1 MKPNRTILSIP
12 GHIEKMHLKAR
23 DTSADVV
30 MLDLEDSVPVDA
42 KFEARRLV
50 AQSLSAISW
59 GQKLVS
65 VRINSTDTPFCYRD
79 VVDIVEYAGDK
90 IHSIVIP
97 KVNHAS
103 DIYFLDHLLEGIELA
118 KGIQKHIAIE
128 ACIETAQ
135 GLEQVS
141 EIARSSQ
148 RLRTLV
154 FGIADYTASVGARL
168 VSLSGHG
175 ESESDLY
182 PGHRWHYPLSKM
194 VQAAKANHLLAID
207 APYGNFKDTDGLIQS
222 ATMACALG
230 CDGKWAIHP
239 CQIDT
244 LNQVFSPSK
253 EDIERAARVL
263 AAAREADLS
272 GRGAIAVD
280 GRMVDQATIRLA
292 RQLWNHAEHLG
303 LVPKVEPPLIND

>member
-1 MKPNRTILSIP
+1 MKPNRSILSIP
-12 GHIEKMHLKAR
+12 GHIEKMHIKAR
-23 DTSADVV
+23 ESSVDVI

-42 KFEARRLV
+42 KYEARRQVTQTLE
-50 AQSLSAISW
+50 SIDW
-59 GQKLVS
+59 GRKSVT

-79 VVDIVEYAGDK
+79 IVDIVEYAGDR
-90 IHSIVIP
+90 IDTLVLP
-97 KVNHAS
+97 KVNNAGDVHFVS
-103 DIYFLDHLLEGIELA
+103 RLLDGIEMARGLA
-118 KGIQKHIAIE
+118 RPIGIE

-141 EIARSSQ
+141 AIAAASP

-175 ESESDLY
+175 ESESELY

-194 VQAAKANHLLAID
+194 VQVAKAFGLLAID
-207 APYGNFKDTDGLIQS
+207 APYGNFKDNEGLVKS

-239 CQIDT
+239 GQIDSI
-244 LNQVFSPSK
+244 NQVFSPSK

-263 AAAREADLS
+263 SAAREAELN

-303 LVPKVEPPLIND
+303 LIPKVDLPIALD